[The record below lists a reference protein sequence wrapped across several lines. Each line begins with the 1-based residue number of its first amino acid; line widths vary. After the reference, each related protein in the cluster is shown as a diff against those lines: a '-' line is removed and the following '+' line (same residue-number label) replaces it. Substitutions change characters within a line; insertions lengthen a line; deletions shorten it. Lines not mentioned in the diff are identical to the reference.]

1 MTLRAIDLSL
11 EIGQEILVGKS
22 KKPAKITKIEFF
34 ERSGEIVIGT
44 TEGTRNALTFSLC
57 PKLTSDNTMCAAD
70 KYR

>member
-11 EIGQEILVGKS
+11 AIGQEILVGKS

-34 ERSGEIVIGT
+34 EKSGEIVIGT
-44 TEGTRNALTFSLC
+44 TRGTRQALTFSLC
-57 PKLTSDNTMCAAD
+57 NSAKDSQEGCPAD

>member
-34 ERSGEIVIGT
+34 EKSGEIVIGT
-44 TEGTRNALTFSLC
+44 TEGTRQALTFSLSNKVVDSHEGC
-57 PKLTSDNTMCAAD
+57 PAD